1 MGLFFLALIK
11 RWRYHLSA
19 ANMANPFFKPAR
31 WVRQISWPI
40 LFFAVLSVL
49 LFVAPW
55 TWLPKPF
62 VLQME
67 VRTSRATQM
76 RLYYDSFRGIR
87 EDESIERMVD
97 SRGVFK
103 TIELPIDSD
112 AIQALRLRINPGV
125 TMTVRNVRLKP
136 LGRAPISLNL
146 EKIIPLSGWC
156 ELHRVDSTLTIY
168 SPPDT
173 LVLDLGLT
181 DAPYSTQDPALA
193 VALLS
198 LIASAALL
206 HNLLRRSKL
215 SMPGAW
221 RCYGRRASDKHAH
234 IIVALFTGL
243 FLILVLGKFN
253 GSSSALW
260 RFYADGRTP
269 DHSLL
274 LGIPKDIRSDEWMVQ
289 TPWILSQAS
298 NTPPFGLHNPN
309 VGDMATLLVVNLPV
323 RHWTTLFR
331 PQFWG
336 FFLVDIEHAFS
347 LYWNFKW
354 YVFIV
359 GGFLFFRTIARGNV
373 TLALAAVI
381 LAFFSPYVQW
391 WYSTGT
397 CMPEMIG
404 MVFLGLWCLRS
415 VVRGKTITTI
425 VAAMVGVLFATEN
438 FIFCCYPRF
447 QVPLFYLAFI
457 VVAWM
462 LRPKMWAP
470 NLRVLRCACL
480 LALFALVA
488 LLGLIWYGEVGP
500 TLRMTAQLEYPGK
513 VFSVGGGVHWFQFF
527 VPLLEFGMTEY
538 HFPQG
543 LVNAC
548 VASGFVLLLP
558 FIGVIFVTTRR
569 RRWDGLLIALLALLG
584 FIVYFMMVGIPAW
597 AARYS
602 GWSFV
607 YDTRGILPFGLI
619 SIACLVRVLAISK
632 PRLSLDSAGFHWLL
646 FGVFALAWGA
656 TLWFVNG
663 NYNGFTSGIVVG
675 LTAVY
680 FALVTV
686 LFSTKS
692 ALIGLALLVIPTV
705 ISNGFVNPLEQGLA
719 GFYRNSTFVQLN
731 QYVRKD
737 PSARWLVMGR
747 PDKGWKMAH
756 LAKAAGANVL
766 SGIRN
771 NPNAELFR
779 ILDPES
785 KYFDIW
791 NRFAVISYDR
801 SPDERIKIVLTSGV
815 SYTIFI
821 PFTASMFDRLGVRYI
836 VQVDPAEDEPQIPGF
851 SLLGEQNGLRL
862 LTRNA
867 GE

>member
-1 MGLFFLALIK
+1 MRPLHLLAVNKQILWTAILAAFPVALFI
-11 RWRYHLSA
+11 
-19 ANMANPFFKPAR
+19 
-31 WVRQISWPI
+31 
-40 LFFAVLSVL
+40 
-49 LFVAPW
+49 APW

-62 VLQME
+62 VLQLE
-67 VRTSRATQM
+67 IRTSRATQM
-76 RLYYDSFRGIR
+76 RVYYDSSRGIR
-87 EDESIERMVD
+87 EDECIERMVD

-103 TIELPIDSD
+103 TIELPIDS
-112 AIQALRLRINPGV
+112 ATIQALRLRLNPGV
-125 TMTVRNVRLKP
+125 IMAVRNIRLKP
-136 LGRAPISLNL
+136 LGRPPISLKL
-146 EKIIPLSGWC
+146 EKIISLSGWC

-168 SPPDT
+168 SGTPP
-173 LVLDLGLT
+173 LVLDLGLA
-181 DAPYSTQDPALA
+181 DPPYTAQDPGLA

-198 LIASAALL
+198 LISSAALL
-206 HNLLRRSKL
+206 HNLRRRSKL
-215 SMPGAW
+215 SMPDA
-221 RCYGRRASDKHAH
+221 RKSYGRRASDKHAL

-274 LGIPKDIRSDEWMVQ
+274 LGNPKDVRSDEWMVQ

-298 NTPPFGLHNPN
+298 NTPPFSLHNPN

-336 FFLVDIEHAFS
+336 FFLMDIEHAFS

-373 TLALAAVI
+373 TLALAGVI

-404 MVFLGLWCLRS
+404 MVFIGLWCLRS
-415 VVRGKTITTI
+415 VVRGQTISMI
-425 VAAMVGVLFATEN
+425 VAATIGVLFATEN

-447 QVPLFYLAFI
+447 QVPLFYLALI
-457 VVAWM
+457 VAAWM
-462 LRPKMWAP
+462 LRSKMWAA
-470 NLRVLRCACL
+470 NLRVLRGACL
-480 LALFALVA
+480 IALFAIVVT
-488 LLGLIWYGEVGP
+488 LGLLWYGEVGP

-513 VFSVGGGVHWFQFF
+513 VFSVGGGFHWFQFF

-558 FIGVIFVTTRR
+558 FIGVIFATTSR
-569 RRWDGLLIALLALLG
+569 RRWDSLLIALLCFLG
-584 FIVYFMMVGIPAW
+584 FIIYFMMVGIPAW

-607 YDTRGILPFGLI
+607 YDTRGLLPFGLV
-619 SIACLVRVLAISK
+619 SIACLVRLLAISK
-632 PRLSLDSAGFHWLL
+632 PRVNLRLAHFDWLL
-646 FGVFALAWGA
+646 FGAFALAWGV
-656 TLWFVNG
+656 TLWLVNDKYG
-663 NYNGFTSGIVVG
+663 GFTSASFVAI
-675 LTAVY
+675 TALY
-680 FALVTV
+680 FALITL
-686 LFSTKS
+686 LFTNKS
-692 ALIGLALLVIPTV
+692 ALVGIALLVIPTV
-705 ISNGFVNPLEQGLA
+705 ISNGLVNPLSQGLA
-719 GFYRNSTFVQLN
+719 GFYRNLTFARLN
-731 QYVRKD
+731 QAVRKD
-737 PSARWLVMGR
+737 PSARWLVMGTTDR
-747 PDKGWKMAH
+747 GWKIAH
-756 LAKAAGANVL
+756 LAKAAGANML

-771 NPNAELFR
+771 NPNAEILR

-785 KYFDIW
+785 KYFDTW
-791 NRFAVISYDR
+791 NRFAVIAYKR
-801 SPDERIKIVLTSGV
+801 SPSEEIKIVLTSGV
-815 SYTIFI
+815 SYDIFI
-821 PFTASMFDRLGVRYI
+821 PFTTSMFDRLGVRYI
-836 VQVDPAEDEPQIPGF
+836 LQVDPDENEPEIPGF
-851 SLLGEQNGLRL
+851 SMLGEQDGLRL
-862 LTRNA
+862 LIRNA
-867 GE
+867 EQ